1 MGLGAYPPG
10 DPLFLGMLG
19 MHGTYAANM
28 AVTECDLLLA
38 LGVRFDDRVTGKLE
52 LFSPHSKKVHID
64 IDPSEFQKCSGKVSS
79 CWRCKKR
86 YTCCYICQFVHR
98 QMNGLR
104 KPRNGK
110 RNTLFLYSKRK

>member
-1 MGLGAYPPG
+1 
-10 DPLFLGMLG
+10 

-64 IDPSEFQKCSGKVSS
+64 IDPSEFHKNVTVEYPVVGDV
-79 CWRCKKR
+79 KKR
-86 YTCCYICQFVHR
+86 YTCCYICRFVHR